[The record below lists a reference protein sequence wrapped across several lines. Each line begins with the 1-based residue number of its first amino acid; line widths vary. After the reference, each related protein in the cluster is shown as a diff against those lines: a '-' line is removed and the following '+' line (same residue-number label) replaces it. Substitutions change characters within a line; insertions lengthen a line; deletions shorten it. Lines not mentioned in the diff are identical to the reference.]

1 MSRGQHRDD
10 EKHMGR
16 AGRVNLKRKEAE
28 NRENKRPA
36 LLRRHAGVLRKS
48 RKLRQNVLDGVD
60 FVRDVLDTYL
70 R

>member
-1 MSRGQHRDD
+1 
-10 EKHMGR
+10 
-16 AGRVNLKRKEAE
+16 LKWTETE

>member
-1 MSRGQHRDD
+1 MFGGQHRND
-10 EKHMGR
+10 EGNGPSRR
-16 AGRVNLKRKEAE
+16 ANLKWKETE

-60 FVRDVLDTYL
+60 FARDVLDTYL

>member
-28 NRENKRPA
+28 NRENKRPSA
-36 LLRRHAGVLRKS
+36 AVQTHGCAQEKQKFKTKRS
-48 RKLRQNVLDGVD
+48 
-60 FVRDVLDTYL
+60 
-70 R
+70 